1 MFYSRVLILLIL
13 AMLGSGCSTV
23 QVADERDPWEGF
35 NRSMYTFND
44 HFDRIIF
51 KPIATGYEKVV
62 PTPVN
67 NSISN
72 FFSNL
77 DDVVVLV
84 NDILQLKFEQ
94 TLSDFGRLTFNTTF
108 GLFGLFDVAT
118 SMDLPKH
125 NEDFGQTLGRWGVG
139 SGPYLVLPILGPSTL
154 RDGAALPVDWQV
166 DPLLRVSD
174 DETRW
179 GAVAL
184 KAVDTRAGLLRASR
198 ILDTAALDPYV
209 FMRDAYL
216 QRRKNLVYDGNPPP
230 SETDEFDPF
239 SEEFDPLA
247 EPAPPAPAEPAPPA
261 PEEGAP

>member
-1 MFYSRVLILLIL
+1 MLQPRTILLIL
-13 AMLGSGCSTV
+13 IALLGSGCSTV
-23 QVADERDPWEGF
+23 EVADKRDPWEGL
-35 NRSMYTFND
+35 NRSVYAFND
-44 HFDRIIF
+44 NFDRAIL
-51 KPIATGYEKVV
+51 KPLATGYEKVV

-77 DDVVVLV
+77 DDVIVLV

-94 TLSDFGRLTFNTTF
+94 SLSDFSRITFNTTF

-118 SMDLPKH
+118 YMDLPKH

-139 SGPYLVLPILGPSTL
+139 AGPYLVLPFLGPSTL

-166 DPLLRVSD
+166 DPVLRVSD
-174 DETRW
+174 TETQW
-179 GAVAL
+179 EAIGL

-198 ILDTAALDPYV
+198 ILDTAALDPYT

-216 QRRKNLVYDGNPPP
+216 QRRNNLVYDGNPPP
-230 SETDEFDPF
+230 SEIDEFDPF
-239 SEEFDPLA
+239 SEEFDPLSD
-247 EPAPPAPAEPAPPA
+247 PTAPNGGKSSP
-261 PEEGAP
+261 

>member
-1 MFYSRVLILLIL
+1 VFPSRTVLLLL
-13 AMLGSGCSTV
+13 LTLLGSGCASIQT
-23 QVADERDPWEGF
+23 ADEHDPLEGF
-35 NRSMYTFND
+35 NRAMYAFND
-44 HFDRIIF
+44 DFDRAIL

-62 PTPVN
+62 PAPVN

-94 TLSDFGRLTFNTTF
+94 TLSDFGRITFNSTF

-118 SMDLPKH
+118 HMDLPKH
-125 NEDFGQTLGRWGVG
+125 NEDFGQTLGHWGVG
-139 SGPYLVLPILGPSTL
+139 SGPYLVLPFLGPSTL
-154 RDGAALPVDWQV
+154 RDGAALAVDWEI
-166 DPLLRVSD
+166 DPIMHIED
-174 DETRW
+174 PETRW
-179 GAVAL
+179 GTVGL
-184 KAVDTRAGLLRASR
+184 KVIDTRAGLLRASR

-216 QRRKNLVYDGNPPP
+216 QRRQNLVYDGNPPQ
-230 SETDEFDPF
+230 SEIDEFDPF

-247 EPAPPAPAEPAPPA
+247 EPEAPVDEQSPQ
-261 PEEGAP
+261 